1 MAITNV
7 MVLDERFTL
16 SGDEDCGVGLHC
28 RTCETGGLP
37 ISYYLGID
45 KSAYKDTEVIVVQSI
60 NALLIA
66 GRTHIARFH

>member
-7 MVLDERFTL
+7 MVLDKYFTMM
-16 SGDEDCGVGLHC
+16 GDEDGGVELNC
-28 RTCETGGLP
+28 RTCKRDGLP
-37 ISYYLGID
+37 IAYY
-45 KSAYKDTEVIVVQSI
+45 SSFESSSYKDTEVILVQSI

>member
-7 MVLDERFTL
+7 MVLDRHFTM

-28 RTCETGGLP
+28 RECETGGLP
-37 ISYYLGID
+37 IAYYLGID
-45 KSAYKDTEVIVVQSI
+45 KSSYKGTEIIVVESI